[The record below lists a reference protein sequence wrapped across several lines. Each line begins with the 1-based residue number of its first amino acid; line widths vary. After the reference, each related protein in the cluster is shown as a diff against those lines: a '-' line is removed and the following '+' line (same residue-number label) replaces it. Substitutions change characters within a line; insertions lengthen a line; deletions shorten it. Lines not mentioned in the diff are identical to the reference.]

1 MRKAA
6 VVVFAFLVAANA
18 AAQVDLRLYM
28 GTAKPVDAGLPFTL
42 EATVSNSGKAPANGV
57 TLAVDLYGATG
68 FGAVPEG
75 CAAVGTRMDCRLGV
89 VNTTEFRKVV
99 FEVIAPEKSL
109 DYASVIGELRSNE
122 MDAYPPS
129 NRSTSSWR
137 VYNTFYVVNANDSGF
152 GSFREAIQLANG
164 AMCIDI
170 AQCKIAFR
178 IPPGE
183 AKWQTIKLATPLPA
197 IKNDYVML
205 DASTQSRYFAD
216 TNPDGPEI
224 ELTGTALTSGSGIQL
239 DACGDIRGFAV
250 NGFADNGI
258 VTTKA
263 CRYFYPQSITDCYV
277 GVDPTGEKAVP
288 NGRGIFLGAR
298 YGYIGG
304 NVISGNARSGL
315 FVNSGAAYIYGNA
328 IGLNAKKTA
337 PLGNGASG
345 VYIAPAAAGTDL
357 TTNHIAFNHHAGV
370 SIAKEATM
378 VEVIGNSI
386 HANWQLAV
394 DYGLDGVT
402 ARVPIRAEGPNQTFL
417 GTGSMSMPQITSAV
431 YDSATDTT
439 TIDATIAFERSPAYN
454 SLYLN
459 VYANDAPD
467 ESGYGEGQY
476 FLGQVGCGYPTERCT
491 MKLQGRPPGP
501 YISTTGMSWQY
512 YGWLVTDPDGSQ
524 FCGDCGHTQTTSE
537 FSKTVRIT
545 ER

>member
-1 MRKAA
+1 MQTTHYKLNQFVILCRGIGAAASMLALFANVQTMKAA
-6 VVVFAFLVAANA
+6 DGDLDPTFGVGGKVMTDFNHSTDWANAVAIQPDGKFVVVGTTYKQNDFSDEDFAVARYNT
-18 AAQVDLRLYM
+18 D
-28 GTAKPVDAGLPFTL
+28 GTLDSSFGSGGKVHTDFPGL
-42 EATVSNSGKAPANGV
+42 A
-57 TLAVDLYGATG
+57 
-68 FGAVPEG
+68 AVPSSVLLQPD
-75 CAAVGTRMDCRLGV
+75 AKILVVGG
-89 VNTTEFRKVV
+89 
-99 FEVIAPEKSL
+99 
-109 DYASVIGELRSNE
+109 
-122 MDAYPPS
+122 AYPLFTFLGNIEMVRYNS
-129 NRSTSSWR
+129 NGNLDRS
-137 VYNTFYVVNANDSGF
+137 F
-152 GSFREAIQLANG
+152 G
-164 AMCIDI
+164 
-170 AQCKIAFR
+170 
-178 IPPGE
+178 
-183 AKWQTIKLATPLPA
+183 
-197 IKNDYVML
+197 
-205 DASTQSRYFAD
+205 
-216 TNPDGPEI
+216 
-224 ELTGTALTSGSGIQL
+224 
-239 DACGDIRGFAV
+239 
-250 NGFADNGI
+250 DNGI